1 MENVVITDDW
11 WQDRRVFITGHTGF
25 MGGWLCSYLLSK
37 GAKVSGYALSPI
49 TTPSF
54 FDLVALG
61 DKLHKSTIGDV
72 RDLGSLA
79 SAMAEAQPEIIFH
92 LAAQP
97 IVLTADRDPVE
108 TFETNVMGTVNVL
121 EAARKLDNLKALLLV
136 TTDKVYQNN
145 NWHWPYR
152 ENDPLGGKEPYSA
165 SKAASEH
172 VITAYANS
180 YFPDLG
186 IAALRVGN
194 IIGGGDWSANRLLPD
209 AVRCFAAGEPL
220 TLRNPH
226 ATRPWQHVLDPLP
239 GYLALAKAL
248 AENGAAFS
256 GGWNFASA
264 AEDCQPVEIV
274 ARQLAQVW
282 GEGATVEI
290 AQTSKI
296 FEEKLLALDSSK
308 ARAELEWTPNW
319 RLPDAI
325 SALAEWYKS
334 HAEGADMWALTQTQ
348 IAQFESDG
356 SQHGQ

>member
-1 MENVVITDDW
+1 
-11 WQDRRVFITGHTGF
+11 
-25 MGGWLCSYLLSK
+25 
-37 GAKVSGYALSPI
+37 
-49 TTPSF
+49 PSF
-54 FDLVALG
+54 FESVSLG
-61 DKLHKSTIGDV
+61 DRLHKSTIGDV
-72 RDLGSLA
+72 RDLESL
-79 SAMAEAQPEIIFH
+79 SDAMKEAAPEIIFH

-97 IVLTADRDPVE
+97 LVLTAHHDPVE

-121 EAARKLDNLKALLLV
+121 QAARSLADLKAFLLV

-152 ENDPLGGKEPYSA
+152 ENDPLGGKEPYSS

-248 AENGAAFS
+248 AENGTAFS

-274 ARQLAQVW
+274 ARQLVAIWGAGADVQV
-282 GEGATVEI
+282 V
-290 AQTSKI
+290 QNSKV

-308 ARAELEWTPNW
+308 ARAELGWSPNW
-319 RLPDAI
+319 RLSDAI
-325 SALAEWYKS
+325 SALVTWYKS

-356 SQHGQ
+356 SQHGQRM